1 MNRQTDKPTVRQRDN
16 WTDMQELTEG
26 RLPSVCSEANRCSWG
41 RGCTAW
47 CNTQMDR
54 QRQTGKPTVRQGDS
68 WTDMQVLTEGRQP
81 PVCSEVCRCS
91 WGWGCTAWCT
101 SLTAAAR
108 DRSGCAR
115 SPWDQIAP
123 ASVRQT
129 PHSLP
134 ALTGVTL
141 SLTCQCHRKC
151 YITSVSK
158 AHTTLSTSTDR
169 CNIITDLSMSQ
180 KVLHHQHQ

>member
-115 SPWDQIAP
+115 SPWDQIAS

-129 PHSLP
+129 PHSP
-134 ALTGVTL
+134 PVPTGVTL
-141 SLTCQCHRKC
+141 SPICQCHRKC

-158 AHTTLSTSTDR
+158 ADTTLSTSADR
-169 CNIITDLSMSQ
+169 CNTITDLSMSQ
-180 KVLHHQHQ
+180 KVLHHQRQ